1 MLTIWNRKELMTTY
15 DLKQQAKIRE
25 LLSSHQIDYMVK
37 VVNRKSPSPL
47 GAGSRARTGTFG
59 EDLNMQNAYIIYV
72 LRKDYERAKE
82 IQHLILA

>member
-25 LLSSHQIDYMVK
+25 LLSSYQIDYMVK
-37 VVNRKSPSPL
+37 VVNRKSPSPF